1 MQPTG
6 RYLGGEAALDADVR
20 EEVALDIEVAS
31 RPRPDSSSLLF
42 SRSPSIRAKSRL
54 TAAYAALNRLE
65 KQLNFE
71 ENKPGNNEA
80 VVAKLDAELDAV
92 DAMLDAA
99 AASLAVVTAD
109 GQSRL
114 IEDKEVQKY
123 LDLVEVEKTAQQA
136 EGMELEGASA

>member
-20 EEVALDIEVAS
+20 EEVARDIEVAS

-71 ENKPGNNEA
+71 ENKPENNEA

-99 AASLAVVTAD
+99 AASQLVSSLSKRPN
-109 GQSRL
+109 QSRHYC
-114 IEDKEVQKY
+114 IC
-123 LDLVEVEKTAQQA
+123 
-136 EGMELEGASA
+136 